1 MAGGI
6 AYGEEERLLLR
17 PSLVQRF
24 LPPRIPVNRVSRVLA
39 KI

>member
-6 AYGEEERLLLR
+6 AYGEKERLLLR
-17 PSLVQRF
+17 PGLLQSF
-24 LPPRIPVNRVSRVLA
+24 LPPRVPINRVSRVLA